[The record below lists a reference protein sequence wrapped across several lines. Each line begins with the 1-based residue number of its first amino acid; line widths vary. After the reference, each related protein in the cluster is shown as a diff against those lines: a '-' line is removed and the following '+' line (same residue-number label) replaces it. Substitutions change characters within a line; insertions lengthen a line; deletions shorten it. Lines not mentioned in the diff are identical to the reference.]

1 MYDWWQVQST
11 KRHKEEIVPVLHKI
25 SIRFDLRVS
34 FFLFQTTKLL
44 SKLSTKFHTSLLT
57 HFLSENNC
65 TWEDFDDKCFA
76 AADENEEE
84 NENID
89 EDEDE
94 ETDDNDTNI
103 EVIFK

>member
-1 MYDWWQVQST
+1 M
-11 KRHKEEIVPVLHKI
+11 LHKI
-25 SIRFDLRVS
+25 PIRSDLWVS
-34 FFLFQTTKLL
+34 FI
-44 SKLSTKFHTSLLT
+44 FHSHNKINVETIDKTSNLT
-57 HFLSENNC
+57 FYSFFLSENNC

>member
-1 MYDWWQVQST
+1 MQTYCRNYQQSSEP
-11 KRHKEEIVPVLHKI
+11 HVLLI
-25 SIRFDLRVS
+25 
-34 FFLFQTTKLL
+34 
-44 SKLSTKFHTSLLT
+44 
-57 HFLSENNC
+57 FLSENNC

-89 EDEDE
+89 EEDE